1 MRVGNLTLIPQ
12 DLIPQDLCCPRKA
25 AGDRVHFCVSKP
37 VMLFEPHTVINP
49 GYVKNLTVIV
59 RYYFTVLAIA
69 ECTGTI
75 KKGECGTVT

>member
-1 MRVGNLTLIPQ
+1 MQYSGMITSRVLYSIN
-12 DLIPQDLCCPRKA
+12 
-25 AGDRVHFCVSKP
+25 
-37 VMLFEPHTVINP
+37 TVQNH